1 MRPHVLH
8 LVKELLRHPGFLP
21 PGPLDVAEFGS
32 LVVEGQEELALR
44 PAVLE
49 ALPYGSRY
57 VGVDMRGGPGV
68 DVVADMEDEGASVRA
83 MLQPYQWTPAGREVN
98 GFDVVLC
105 VDTLEHVRRPWLAA
119 RTLAA
124 SCAPSGY
131 AIVVVPFA
139 FEVHEHPH
147 DYYRYTQDGLRAL
160 LSQFFGTV
168 QTAQDPDGT
177 MPHTVVAVAQR
188 PFVDLGSCPTP
199 TVQRRA
205 ALVADVLERGT
216 WRTRTERFLPN
227 PGGHVLLA
235 GLPSAELHDR
245 VVSFTR
251 AAVGQPESLEAR
263 YERLCKTPSDINE
276 HLPMLRHLVEEVVSE
291 PSTRGYVIE
300 LGTRGA
306 VSTTALLMGLHAMGG
321 AAGGALH
328 VVDVDPVA
336 VGGALA
342 ALGPV
347 AGDMDMQGFVDDTG
361 HGRRE
366 VIGDRP
372 MCDLLFIDTLHTYEQ
387 LLRELNLWA
396 SDLPDYDAN
405 TERSYVRPAVRRYVV
420 LHDTETFGEVG
431 EDVTTPGLRAAVD
444 AWLAQENRD
453 STRWRILH
461 DFKHN
466 NGLMVLERVG

>member
-32 LVVEGQEELALR
+32 LVVAGQEDLAMR

-49 ALPYGSRY
+49 ALPHGSRY
-57 VGVDMRGGPGV
+57 VGVDMREGPGV
-68 DVVADMEDEGASVRA
+68 DVVADMEDESAAVRA
-83 MLQPYQWTPAGREVN
+83 MLHPYQGSPAGREVN

-105 VDTLEHVRRPWLAA
+105 VDTFEHVRRPWLAA

-124 SCAPSGY
+124 SCKRGGV

-139 FEVHEHPH
+139 FELHEHPH
-147 DYYRYTQDGLRAL
+147 DYYRYTPDGLRAL
-160 LSQFFGTV
+160 LGQFFGTV
-168 QTAQDPDGT
+168 QTAQDPEGLL
-177 MPHTVVAVAQR
+177 PHTVAAVAQR
-188 PFVDLGSCPTP
+188 PFADPASCPTAD
-199 TVQRRA
+199 VQRRA
-205 ALVADVLERGT
+205 ALVAEVLDRGT
-216 WRTRTERFLPN
+216 WRTRTERFLQN
-227 PGGHVLLA
+227 PGGNVLLA
-235 GLPSAELHDR
+235 GLPSVELHDR

-251 AAVGQPESLEAR
+251 AAVGQPESLEDR
-263 YERLCKTPSDINE
+263 YERLCNTPSDINE
-276 HLPMLRHLVEEVVSE
+276 HLPMLRHLVEEGVSD
-291 PSTRGYVIE
+291 PSTRGSVIE

-306 VSTTALLMGLHAMGG
+306 VSTTALLMGLQKNPRACR
-321 AAGGALH
+321 LH
-328 VVDVDPVA
+328 VVDVDPGA

-342 ALGPV
+342 TLGPV
-347 AGDMDMQGFVDDTG
+347 AGDVDLQGFVADTS
-361 HGRRE
+361 HGRKA

-372 MCDLLFIDTLHTYEQ
+372 MCDVLFIDTLHTYEQ
-387 LLRELNLWA
+387 LLRELRMWA

-431 EDVTTPGLRAAVD
+431 EDGYAPGLRAAVND
-444 AWLAQENRD
+444 WLAQEN
-453 STRWRILH
+453 SKSVRWRILH